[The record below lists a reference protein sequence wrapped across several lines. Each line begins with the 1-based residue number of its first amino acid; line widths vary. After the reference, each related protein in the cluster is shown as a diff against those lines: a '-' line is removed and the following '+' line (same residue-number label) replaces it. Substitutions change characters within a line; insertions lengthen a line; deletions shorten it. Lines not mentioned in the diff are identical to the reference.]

1 MGKMQLFSNL
11 FIIAFGS
18 ILLHIV
24 SAAINCEQDLEVVK
38 EKRFAAI
45 KNQILLKLNM
55 TKAPP
60 NPVQPRAL
68 TPEIWD
74 AYYAIDEA
82 FKRDA
87 MARATGNVDNN
98 YLAKKVTLIR
108 PEVRGKEILC
118 CYIRR
123 QINSISLI

>member
-38 EKRFAAI
+38 EKRFEAI

-60 NPVQPRAL
+60 NPVQPRVL

-74 AYYAIDEA
+74 AYYVIDEA
-82 FKRDA
+82 LKRDA
-87 MARATGNVDNN
+87 MARATGSLDNN
-98 YLAKKVTLIR
+98 YLAKKVTLIA
-108 PEVRGKEILC
+108 PEVKGKEIQC

-123 QINSISLI
+123 KINSASSI